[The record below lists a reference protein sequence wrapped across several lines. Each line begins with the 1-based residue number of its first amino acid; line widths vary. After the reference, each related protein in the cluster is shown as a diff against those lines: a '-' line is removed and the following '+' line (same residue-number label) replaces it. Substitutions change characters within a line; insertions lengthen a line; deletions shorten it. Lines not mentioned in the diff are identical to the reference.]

1 MKLDFVKNTKR
12 NAIAYFVSQCVAT
25 VFPFLRK
32 TLFLWI
38 LGSEY
43 LGLNG
48 LFFSILGM
56 LMLSEMGFGDAIV
69 CYMYK
74 PVAEDNNEL
83 FCAYL
88 RFFQKVYQ
96 FVGLFIFISGLCVMP
111 FLKYFIH
118 GHIPADVN
126 LYILYLMFLL
136 KTAIGYFF
144 FAYRGSVFAAHHR
157 GDITTYI
164 GIVTG
169 AIEFFLSCLVLCL
182 THNYYHYVL
191 VLIGCAFLNN
201 VSVLI
206 VSKKYYPEMVPRGKL
221 PPQDIKRILS
231 DVKAIF
237 MHKIGAVMSN
247 SFDTVVI
254 SSFLGLTAVASYG
267 SYGHIRDSVASMAGG
282 LCYSMLGGFG
292 NKIYTES
299 KEENFRLLM
308 KAHRLLMCIIL
319 WGGAMLLALY
329 QPFMIIWTKND
340 PTLIRHF
347 LTPLLMVLWFYE
359 MQSRE
364 TLRMFKNAAAL
375 WQPDKWK
382 SVVAGVANLTLNL
395 IFINVLPAGYKLDGV
410 ILATL
415 LTDVF
420 IQMPWES
427 YAVFTAFFGKKEAI
441 HYWRQQTVYILW
453 AMLLTG
459 ATWGAANAIPW
470 DGLQGFF
477 VKGVVASTVSIG
489 LLLVV
494 FRDDAL
500 AVLKKVVFRKTGGA

>member
-25 VFPFLRK
+25 VLPFLRK

-56 LMLSEMGFGDAIV
+56 LMLSEMGFGEAIV

-83 FCAYL
+83 ICAYL
-88 RFFQKVYQ
+88 RFFKKVYQ
-96 FVGLFIFISGLCVMP
+96 FVGAFIFISGLCVMP
-111 FLKYFIH
+111 FLRHFIH

-144 FAYRGSVFAAHHR
+144 FAYRGAVFAAQHR

-164 GIVTG
+164 GIATG
-169 AIEFFLSCLVLCL
+169 ATEFLLSCVVLCL
-182 THNYYHYVL
+182 THNYYYYVW
-191 VLIGCAFLNN
+191 VLIGCALLNN
-201 VSVLI
+201 ISVMI
-206 VSKKYYPEMVPRGKL
+206 ASRKYYPEMVPRGKL
-221 PPQDIKRILS
+221 PQQDIKRIIS

-237 MHKIGAVMSN
+237 MHKIGTVMFN
-247 SFDTVVI
+247 SFDTLVI
-254 SSFLGLTAVASYG
+254 SSFLGLTAVASFG
-267 SYGHIRDSVASMAGG
+267 SYGHIKGSVGAMAGG

-299 KEENFRLLM
+299 KEENFMLLM

-347 LTPLLMVLWFYE
+347 LTPLLMVIWFYE

-382 SVVAGVANLTLNL
+382 AVVAGIANLVLNL
-395 IFINVLPAGYKLDGV
+395 TFINVFPDEYKLDGV

-415 LTDVF
+415 LTDIF

-427 YAVFTAFFGKKEAI
+427 YAVFTAFFGRKEAVQ
-441 HYWRQQTVYILW
+441 YWRQQAIY
-453 AMLLTG
+453 MLLAVLFSG
-459 ATWGAANAIPW
+459 ATWGAAYAIPLS
-470 DGLQGFF
+470 GVQGFF
-477 VKGVVASTVSIG
+477 VKSIVAFTVSLG
-489 LLLVV
+489 LLLAV

-500 AVLKKVVFRKTGGA
+500 AVLKKVIFRKKGGA

>member
-1 MKLDFVKNTKR
+1 MKLDFIKNTKR
-12 NAIAYFVSQCVAT
+12 NAIAYFVSECVAT

-32 TLFLWI
+32 TLFLWV

-74 PVAEDNNEL
+74 PVAEDDNEL

-88 RFFQKVYQ
+88 GFFRKVYQ
-96 FVGLFIFISGLCVMP
+96 LVGAFIFISGLCVMP

-118 GHIPADVN
+118 GHIPSDVN
-126 LYILYLMFLL
+126 LYFLYFLFLL
-136 KTAIGYFF
+136 KSSIGYFF
-144 FAYRGSVFAAHHR
+144 FAYRGAIFAAHHR

-164 GIVTG
+164 GIFTG
-169 AIEFFLSCLVLCL
+169 GTEFLLSCLVLWL
-182 THNYYHYVL
+182 THNYYYYVF
-191 VLIGCAFLNN
+191 VLIGCALLNN
-201 VSVLI
+201 VCVMV
-206 VSKKYYPEMVPRGKL
+206 VSRKYYPEMVPRGKL

-237 MHKIGAVMSN
+237 MHKIGAVVSG
-247 SFDTVVI
+247 SFDTLVI
-254 SSFLGLTAVASYG
+254 SSYLGLTSVASFG
-267 SYGHIRDSVASMAGG
+267 NYGHIKGSVSSIVGG
-282 LCYSMLGGFG
+282 VCYSMLGGFG
-292 NKIYTES
+292 NKIHTES

-319 WGGAMLLALY
+319 WGGAILLALY

-347 LTPLLMVLWFYE
+347 LTPLLMVIWFYE
-359 MQSRE
+359 KQSRE
-364 TLRMFKNAAAL
+364 TLRMFKNAAGL
-375 WQPDKWK
+375 WQQDRWK
-382 SVVAGVANLTLNL
+382 AVIASLANLTLNL
-395 IFINVLPAGYKLDGV
+395 TFINILPGIYKLDGV

-415 LTDVF
+415 LTDIF

-427 YAVFTAFFGKKEAI
+427 YAVFTGFFGKNEAM
-441 HYWRQQTVYILW
+441 HYWRRQVKY
-453 AMLLTG
+453 LLLAVLFSG
-459 ATWGAANAIPW
+459 ATWAGAYAIPL
-470 DGLQGFF
+470 DGLYGFF
-477 VKGVVASTVSIG
+477 VKGVVSMAISIG
-489 LLLVV
+489 LLLAV
-494 FRDDAL
+494 FREDAL
-500 AVLKKVVFRKTGGA
+500 AVLKKVVFRKKGGA

>member
-1 MKLDFVKNTKR
+1 MKLDFIKNTKR
-12 NAIAYFVSQCVAT
+12 NAIAYFISQCVAT

-32 TLFLWI
+32 TLFLWV

-56 LMLSEMGFGDAIV
+56 LMLSEMGFGEAIV

-74 PVAEDNNEL
+74 PVAEDDNEL

-88 RFFQKVYQ
+88 RFFRTVYQ
-96 FVGLFIFISGLCVMP
+96 LVGAFIFISGLCVMP
-111 FLKYFIH
+111 FLRYFIH
-118 GHIPADVN
+118 GNIPPDVN
-126 LYILYLMFLL
+126 LYVLYFLFLL

-144 FAYRGSVFAAHHR
+144 FAYRGAVFAAHHR

-164 GIVTG
+164 GIFTG
-169 AIEFFLSCLVLCL
+169 GTEFLLSCLVLWL
-182 THNYYHYVL
+182 THNYYYYVY
-191 VLIGCAFLNN
+191 VLIGCALLNN
-201 VSVLI
+201 VCVMVASR
-206 VSKKYYPEMVPRGKL
+206 KYYPAMVPRGKL
-221 PPQDIKRILS
+221 PAQDIKRIIS

-237 MHKIGAVMSN
+237 MHKIGAVVSS
-247 SFDTVVI
+247 SFDTLVI
-254 SSFLGLTAVASYG
+254 SSVLGLTSVASFGNYN
-267 SYGHIRDSVASMAGG
+267 HIKGAVGSMAGG

-329 QPFMIIWTKND
+329 QPFMIIWTRKD
-340 PTLIRHF
+340 PTLVRHF
-347 LTPLLMVLWFYE
+347 LTPLLMVAWFFE

-364 TLRMFKNAAAL
+364 TLRMFKHAAAL

-382 SVVAGVANLTLNL
+382 SVVASLANLALNL
-395 IFINVLPAGYKLDGV
+395 TFIHVFPDEYKLDGV

-427 YAVFTAFFGKKEAI
+427 YAVFTAFFGRAEAVR
-441 HYWRQQTVYILW
+441 YWRQQAVY
-453 AMLLTG
+453 LLLAAVFSG
-459 ATWGAANAIPW
+459 ATWAAANAVPL
-470 DGLQGFF
+470 DGLHGFF
-477 VKGVVASTVSIG
+477 VKGVVAFAVSLG
-489 LLLVV
+489 LLLTV
-494 FRDDAL
+494 FREEAL
-500 AVLKKVVFRKTGGA
+500 AVLKKVILRKKGEA

>member
-83 FCAYL
+83 LCAYL
-88 RFFQKVYQ
+88 RFFKKVYQ
-96 FVGLFIFISGLCVMP
+96 FVGAFIFISGLCVMP
-111 FLKYFIH
+111 FLKHFIH

-126 LYILYLMFLL
+126 LYILYFMFLL

-169 AIEFFLSCLVLCL
+169 AIEFFLSCLVLWL
-182 THNYYHYVL
+182 THNYYHYVW

-254 SSFLGLTAVASYG
+254 SMFLGLTSVASYG

-299 KEENFRLLM
+299 KEENFMLLM

-319 WGGAMLLALY
+319 WGGSMLLALY

-382 SVVAGVANLTLNL
+382 SVVAGVANLSLNL
-395 IFINVLPAGYKLDGV
+395 TFINVLPDGYKLDGV

-441 HYWRQQTVYILW
+441 HYWRQQTVY
-453 AMLLTG
+453 MLLAVMLTG
-459 ATWGAANAIPW
+459 ATWGAANAVPW

-477 VKGVVASTVSIG
+477 VKGVVAMTVSIG

-500 AVLKKVVFRKTGGA
+500 AVLKKVVSRKTGGA

>member
-12 NAIAYFVSQCVAT
+12 NAIAYFISQCVAT

-83 FCAYL
+83 LCAYL
-88 RFFQKVYQ
+88 RFFKKVYQ
-96 FVGLFIFISGLCVMP
+96 FVGAFIFISGLCVLP
-111 FLKYFIH
+111 FLKHFIH

-126 LYILYLMFLL
+126 LYILYLMFLS

-164 GIVTG
+164 GIFTG

-182 THNYYHYVL
+182 THNYYHYVW

-254 SSFLGLTAVASYG
+254 SSFLGLTSVASYG

-299 KEENFRLLM
+299 KDENFMLLM

-319 WGGAMLLALY
+319 WGGAMLLTLY

-347 LTPLLMVLWFYE
+347 LTPLLMVLWFFE

-382 SVVAGVANLTLNL
+382 SVVAGVANLSLNL
-395 IFINVLPAGYKLDGV
+395 TFINVLPDGYKLDGV

-441 HYWRQQTVYILW
+441 HYWRQQTVYMLL
-453 AMLLTG
+453 AVLLTG

-477 VKGVVASTVSIG
+477 VKGVVAMTVSIG

-500 AVLKKVVFRKTGGA
+500 AVLKKVFSRKTGGA